1 MTVPKDPNHGKNFN
15 GQRGLSM
22 TDKQSSRNRIALVIG
37 SGGIKC
43 TAAIGMWHVLQE
55 EGIHVDSIVGCSGGS
70 IYGTSFAKGESVE
83 TMQALSKSLWTGDIM
98 QGYTANLKASKDGTL
113 RFNERSGLVD
123 DLVLN
128 NNLKEVYGELTF
140 SDLQVPLK
148 IVATDLLTGGKVVLS
163 EGSLFDAIRA
173 SMAIPIIFPPW
184 EVDGRLLIDGAVSDP
199 LPIDVAIQDG
209 ADIII
214 AMGFTLDY
222 RTRFRSMTAV
232 QEQLNSIYM
241 NNILTSTYAFYNL
254 AHHAEIF
261 PILPEFDEPLS
272 MFDVDKIPEVIE
284 RGEQATRAQ
293 LPHIKRL
300 L

>member
-1 MTVPKDPNHGKNFN
+1 MNPKKI
-15 GQRGLSM
+15 SM
-22 TDKQSSRNRIALVIG
+22 VIG

-43 TAAIGMWHVLQE
+43 AAAIGMWRMFQKEGLQ
-55 EGIHVDSIVGCSGGS
+55 VGSVIACSGGS
-70 IYGTSFAKGESVE
+70 LYGTLIANGVDVNY
-83 TMQALSKSLWTGDIM
+83 MQDQSTVLWTSDIM

-123 DLVLN
+123 DAVLN
-128 NNLKEVYGELTF
+128 RNLKEVYGELTF
-140 SDLQVPLK
+140 DELLLPLK
-148 IVATDLLTGGKVVLS
+148 IAATDMLTGEKVVLS
-163 EGSLFDAIRA
+163 QGKVFDAVRA
-173 SMAIPIIFPPW
+173 SLAIPIIFPPW
-184 EVDGRLLIDGAVSDP
+184 EVDGRLLTDGAVSNP

-209 ADIII
+209 ADIIV

-222 RTRFRSMTAV
+222 RSRFRSMTAV

-261 PILPEFDEPLS
+261 PIIPEFDGPLS
-272 MFDVDKIPEVIE
+272 MFDVHRIPDIIE
-284 RGEQATRAQ
+284 RGEQAAREQ

-300 L
+300 LASA

>member
-1 MTVPKDPNHGKNFN
+1 MSAKK
-15 GQRGLSM
+15 
-22 TDKQSSRNRIALVIG
+22 RIALVIG

-43 TAAIGMWHVLQE
+43 AAAIGLWQVLQE
-55 EGIHVDSIVGCSGGS
+55 ENISIDSVVGCSGGS
-70 IYGTSFAKGESVE
+70 MYGALIADHADVEDMAEWSKG
-83 TMQALSKSLWTGDIM
+83 LWTSDIM
-98 QGYTANLKASKDGTL
+98 QGYTANLKASKDGSL

-123 DLVLN
+123 DSVLN
-128 NNLKEVYGELTF
+128 EKLVEVFGELSF
-140 SDLQVPLK
+140 SDLSLPFK
-148 IVATDLLTGGKVVLS
+148 IVATDMFNGEKVILS
-163 EGSLFDAIRA
+163 EGGLFDAIRA
-173 SMAIPIIFPPW
+173 SLAIPIIFPPW
-184 EVDGRLLIDGAVSDP
+184 EVDGRLLIDGAASDP
-199 LPIDVAIQDG
+199 LPVDVAIQEG

-222 RTRFRSMTAV
+222 RSRFRSMTAV

-261 PILPEFDEPLS
+261 PVIPEFDGLLS
-272 MFDVDKIPEVIE
+272 MFDVDKIPDVIE

-300 L
+300 LERI

>member
-1 MTVPKDPNHGKNFN
+1 MNARK
-15 GQRGLSM
+15 
-22 TDKQSSRNRIALVIG
+22 RIALVIG

-43 TAAIGMWHVLQE
+43 AAAAGLWRVLQE
-55 EGIHVDSIVGCSGGS
+55 DGIVVDSVVGCSGGS
-70 IYGTSFAKGESVE
+70 MYA
-83 TMQALSKSLWTGDIM
+83 ALIANHVDVKHMEEWSKTLWTSDIM
-98 QGYTANLKASKDGTL
+98 QGYTENLKASKDGSL

-123 DLVLN
+123 DSVMNKKLQDIYSGW
-128 NNLKEVYGELTF
+128 KF
-140 SDLQVPLK
+140 SDLKMPFKV
-148 IVATDLLTGGKVVLS
+148 VATDLLSGEKVILS
-163 EGSLFDAIRA
+163 EGNVFDAIRA
-173 SMAIPIIFPPW
+173 SLAIPIIFPPW
-184 EVDGRLLIDGAVSDP
+184 AVDGRLLIDGAASDP

-222 RTRFRSMTAV
+222 RSRFRSMTAV

-241 NNILTSTYAFYNL
+241 NNILNSTYAFYNL

-261 PILPEFDEPLS
+261 PIIPEFDGALS
-272 MFDVDKIPEVIE
+272 MFDVNRIPEIIE
-284 RGEQATRAQ
+284 RGEQSARKQ